1 MLCKLVLGST
11 YLVLVMILRVVSV
24 LIYGKIVVV
33 IISLWHK
40 LKLKDFTDDK
50 SWSWHLKSYFPLG

>member
-50 SWSWHLKSYFPLG
+50 SWSWDLKSYFPLG